1 MTTIQAVYRRESP
14 ARCASRRGENANRH
28 LQPQSSG
35 TSPRHVPPR
44 APSPNQSR
52 TARLFLRHDVG
63 ESVGAH
69 ELDEV
74 IYHFR
79 VRFPSAGQVHLV
91 EVGRQVVDAQADN
104 ILESRNQEGIAK
116 ERHLVFTRSYQRTHS
131 DLVCILT
138 TQIHA
143 VQRQKLRDRR
153 IGRRRRA
160 VGKHFLAAKLRKVDA
175 LSLRKG
181 GCPYEHPKQAAATIP
196 IHG

>member
-1 MTTIQAVYRRESP
+1 M
-14 ARCASRRGENANRH
+14 
-28 LQPQSSG
+28 
-35 TSPRHVPPR
+35 
-44 APSPNQSR
+44 
-52 TARLFLRHDVG
+52 RHDVG

-79 VRFPSAGQVHLV
+79 VRFPSASQVHLV

-116 ERHLVFTRSYQRTHS
+116 ERHFVFTRSYQRTHS

-160 VGKHFLAAKLRKVDA
+160 VGKHFLTAKLRKVDA

-181 GCPYEHPKQAAATIP
+181 GCPYERPKQAAATIP